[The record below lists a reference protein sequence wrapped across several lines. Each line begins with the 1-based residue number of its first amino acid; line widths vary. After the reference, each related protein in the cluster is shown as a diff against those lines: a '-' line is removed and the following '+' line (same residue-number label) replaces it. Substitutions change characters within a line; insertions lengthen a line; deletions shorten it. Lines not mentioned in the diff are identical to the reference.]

1 MGGLCLA
8 ALCSSQ
14 FSKAVGVWLGLGVF
28 LLLGSRAAVSCCHGR
43 AAGCAVIHH
52 LLLWHLQEQHA
63 ALMLLVWQ
71 QWMELGE
78 QSKTPSPSSLC

>member
-28 LLLGSRAAVSCCHGR
+28 LLLGSLCCSRAAVSCCYGR
-43 AAGCAVIHH
+43 AVIHH
-52 LLLWHLQEQHA
+52 LLLWHLQEQRA